1 MHWKLRYTNFRL
13 IPSFSMF
20 FFKKNAGPDVK
31 ISVEFTTCIWVSRKE
46 KYHTWKKGLRT
57 SNLSATYCLL
67 VLTVFFF
74 IWNVSMYQ
82 EKKRELLQAPF
93 SQSFTSRTWSMNS
106 HQGTKRL
113 KDRNTPL
120 NTACRTENIV
130 KPQHFFQETLFE
142 YSTYF
147 KQHRIYYQI
156 T

>member
-1 MHWKLRYTNFRL
+1 MYWNIRYTNFRL

-20 FFKKNAGPDVK
+20 FFFKKCGTRCKNICWVYYMSFSQRK
-31 ISVEFTTCIWVSRKE
+31 ISYLKKRPKNLKPFSYLLFACINCFLFHLKCINVSR
-46 KYHTWKKGLRT
+46 
-57 SNLSATYCLL
+57 
-67 VLTVFFF
+67 
-74 IWNVSMYQ
+74 
-82 EKKRELLQAPF
+82 KKRELLQAPF

-147 KQHRIYYQI
+147 KQHRIHYQI